1 MKVIKRNC
9 LLRKQVNRLANKE
22 ELLRWRPYK
31 GSFKMTTKITRIIVA
46 LCSWIAIV
54 IIISPQI
61 LPQTV
66 NLELGQPSSVDI
78 VASRTIVDRLSTDA
92 LQADAMAAVP
102 TIWEV
107 TTSVKS
113 ASING
118 LNDLV
123 QTIRTVNSMQ
133 LSPNQTRLS
142 LLKARIGEAYS
153 RIPDEYLL
161 ELLLMDDAQLAEQM
175 QVLLDVISEI
185 YDRGVKEADLVEA
198 KTQGLAKLTEHFLSA
213 ADLSV
218 WQNLLELNLHV
229 NVVPNLAATQAAQ
242 QAAKD
247 KVEAIVI
254 LKGQSIIRKGQ
265 LVDEHQWAILSDLG
279 MLNAEVDWWMV
290 ASSAGLVLLLTVIFG
305 IALYLNFRA
314 IYDQPRLILVIGMVM
329 VVTLLIGRAEIEIL
343 PPVLI
348 PVPAAVLIL
357 AVLFNDRLAL
367 LSGIFLSVLAALLA
381 DMDFIVLV
389 TFLVTSWITV
399 LGSNRIRQRTELIYI
414 GAWVGIAG
422 FITIGFTRILLS
434 GVSFEQF
441 VYSLWGAAI
450 GVITGILALGLL
462 PFFEMGFRILT
473 PLKLLELA
481 NSNHPLL
488 KRLLMEAPGTYQHSM
503 MVANLAEGAAEA
515 IGADA
520 LLARAGA
527 YFHDVGKIRRP
538 MYFVENQSHW
548 DNPHNGLPP
557 QLSATI
563 LVSHVKEGLE
573 LGREYKLPIEL
584 MEFIATHQG
593 TMTAGHF
600 YNLAI
605 EQAGEGTQPK
615 PEDFSYP
622 GPIPV
627 SKEAAILMLADC
639 CEAAVRSIPEP
650 TPEKIMEM
658 VVKLVRV
665 RVSSGQLSDCALS
678 LHEINIVEN
687 VLINRLVSMY
697 HKRIQYKTLP
707 EQLEQPEDR
716 QPQNLK

>member
-1 MKVIKRNC
+1 M
-9 LLRKQVNRLANKE
+9 ANKE

-133 LSPNQTRLS
+133 LSTNQTRLS

-161 ELLLMDDAQLAEQM
+161 ELLLMDDAHLAEQM

-198 KTQGLAKLTEHFLSA
+198 KTQGLAKLMEHFLSA

>member
-1 MKVIKRNC
+1 M
-9 LLRKQVNRLANKE
+9 ANKE

-213 ADLSV
+213 ADLPV

-279 MLNAEVDWWMV
+279 MLDAEVDWWMV

-548 DNPHNGLPP
+548 DNPHNGLPL

>member
-175 QVLLDVISEI
+175 QVLIDVISEI

-213 ADLSV
+213 ADLPV

-279 MLNAEVDWWMV
+279 MLDAEVDWWMV

-305 IALYLNFRA
+305 ITLYLNFRA

-665 RVSSGQLSDCALS
+665 RVSSGQFSDCALS

>member
-1 MKVIKRNC
+1 M
-9 LLRKQVNRLANKE
+9 ANKE
-22 ELLRWRPYK
+22 DLLSWRPYK
-31 GSFKMTTKITRIIVA
+31 GSFKMTTKITRLLVT

-66 NLELGQPSSVDI
+66 NLELGQPSSLDI

-92 LQADAMAAVP
+92 LQADAVAAVP

-113 ASING
+113 AGIAG
-118 LNDLV
+118 LNALL

-133 LSPNQTRLS
+133 PSADQTRLS
-142 LLKARIGEAYS
+142 LLKERVTELYAQL
-153 RIPDEYLL
+153 PDQYLQD
-161 ELLLMDDAQLAEQM
+161 LLLMNDVQLAEQM
-175 QVLLDVISEI
+175 QVLLDVLSDT
-185 YDRGVKEADLVEA
+185 YDRGVKEADLEEA
-198 KTQGLAKLTEHFLSA
+198 KTQGLVKLTERLDSA
-213 ADLSV
+213 AALPI

-242 QAAKD
+242 QTAKD

-279 MLNAEVDWWMV
+279 MLNAEINWWMI
-290 ASSAGLVLLLTVIFG
+290 AGSAGFILLLTAIFG

-314 IYDQPRLILVIGMVM
+314 IFDQPRLILLIGLVM
-329 VVTLLIGRAEIEIL
+329 VLTLLIGRAVIVIL
-343 PPVLI
+343 PPILI

-367 LSGIFLSVLAALLA
+367 LSGIFLSLLAALLA

-389 TFLVTSWITV
+389 TCLVTSWVTV

-414 GAWVGIAG
+414 GAWVGVAG
-422 FITIGFTRILLS
+422 FITLGCTRILLS
-434 GVSFEQF
+434 GVAIEQF
-441 VYSLWGAAI
+441 VYALWGAAI

-573 LGREYKLPIEL
+573 LGREYKLPTEL

-593 TMTAGHF
+593 NMTAGHF
-600 YNLAI
+600 YNLAK
-605 EQAGEGTQPK
+605 EQAGEGVQPK
-615 PEDFSYP
+615 LENFSYP

-639 CEAAVRSIPEP
+639 CEAAVRSIPDS
-650 TPEKIMEM
+650 TPEKITEM
-658 VVKLVRV
+658 VQKLVRV
-665 RVSSGQLSDCALS
+665 RVNSGQLSDCALS
-678 LHEINIVEN
+678 LLEINTVEN
-687 VLINRLVSMY
+687 ALISRLISMY

-707 EQLEQPEDR
+707 EQLEQPESL
-716 QPQNLK
+716 QTTSPNSKNK

>member
-213 ADLSV
+213 ADLPV

-279 MLNAEVDWWMV
+279 MLDAEVDWWMV

-548 DNPHNGLPP
+548 DNPHNGLPL

>member
-1 MKVIKRNC
+1 
-9 LLRKQVNRLANKE
+9 LANKE

-92 LQADAMAAVP
+92 LQVDAIAAVP

-213 ADLSV
+213 ADLPV

-265 LVDEHQWAILSDLG
+265 LVDDHQWAILSDLG
-279 MLNAEVDWWMV
+279 MLDAEVDWWMV
-290 ASSAGLVLLLTVIFG
+290 ASSAGIVLLLTVIFG

-367 LSGIFLSVLAALLA
+367 LSGIFLSILAALLA

-441 VYSLWGAAI
+441 VYALWGAAI

-488 KRLLMEAPGTYQHSM
+488 KRLLMEAPGTYQHSI

-520 LLARAGA
+520 LLARVGA

-650 TPEKIMEM
+650 TPEKVMEM

-707 EQLEQPEDR
+707 EQLEQSEDR

>member
-1 MKVIKRNC
+1 
-9 LLRKQVNRLANKE
+9 
-22 ELLRWRPYK
+22 
-31 GSFKMTTKITRIIVA
+31 MTTKITRVIVA
-46 LCSWIAIV
+46 LCSWLAIV

-61 LPQTV
+61 LPQAV
-66 NLELGQPSSVDI
+66 NLQLGQPSAVDL
-78 VASRTIVDRLSTDA
+78 VASRTIVDRLSTQA
-92 LQADAMAAVP
+92 LQEEAIAAVP

-113 ASING
+113 SSINR
-118 LNDLV
+118 LNVFL
-123 QTIRTVNSMQ
+123 QTIRTVNSLP
-133 LSPNQTRLS
+133 LSGNQTRLS
-142 LLKARIGEAYS
+142 LLKERLDAAYTQ
-153 RIPDEYLL
+153 IPDDNLQN
-161 ELLLMDDAQLAEQM
+161 LLLLNDTELTEQAQI
-175 QVLLDVISEI
+175 LLNVISEI
-185 YDRGVKEADLVEA
+185 YDRGVKEADLNEA
-198 KTQGLAKLTEHFLSA
+198 KKQGRAKLTELLPNA
-213 ADLSV
+213 ADLPI
-218 WQNLLELNLHV
+218 WQSLLELNLHI
-229 NVVPNLAATQAAQ
+229 NVVPNLEATRSAQ

-279 MLNAEVDWWMV
+279 MLDADIDWLMV
-290 ASSAGLVLLLTVIFG
+290 AGSAGFVLLLSVIYG

-314 IYDQPRLILVIGMVM
+314 VFDQPRLILVIGLVM
-329 VVTLLIGRAEIEIL
+329 VLTLLIGRAVIEIL
-343 PPVLI
+343 PSVLI
-348 PVPAAVLIL
+348 PIPAAVLIL

-367 LSGIFLSVLAALLA
+367 LSGIFLSILAALMA
-381 DMDFIVLV
+381 DMDFTVLV
-389 TFLVTSWITV
+389 TFLLTSWVTV

-414 GAWVGIAG
+414 GAWVGLAG
-422 FITIGFTRILLS
+422 FLSIGFMRILLS
-434 GVSFEQF
+434 GVSLEQI
-441 VYSLWGAAI
+441 VYALWGAAI

-557 QLSATI
+557 QLSAAI
-563 LVSHVKEGLE
+563 LISHIKEGLE

-593 TMTAGHF
+593 NMTAGHF
-600 YNLAI
+600 YNLAK
-605 EQAGEGTQPK
+605 EQAGEALPPK
-615 PEDFSYP
+615 AEDFSYP

-639 CEAAVRSIPEP
+639 CEAAVRSIPDS
-650 TPEKIMEM
+650 TPEKITEM
-658 VVKLVRV
+658 VQKLIKV

-678 LHEINIVEN
+678 LHEINQVEN
-687 VLINRLVSMY
+687 VLISRLISMY

-707 EQLEQPEDR
+707 EQLEPTEER
-716 QPQNLK
+716 QASNSKAENK

>member
-1 MKVIKRNC
+1 M
-9 LLRKQVNRLANKE
+9 ANKE

-31 GSFKMTTKITRIIVA
+31 GSFKMTTKINRIIVA

-92 LQADAMAAVP
+92 LQADAIAAVP

-118 LNDLV
+118 LNDLL

-213 ADLSV
+213 ADLPV

-279 MLNAEVDWWMV
+279 MLDAEVDWWMV

-329 VVTLLIGRAEIEIL
+329 VVTLLIGRAEIEIM

-441 VYSLWGAAI
+441 VYALWGAAI

-503 MVANLAEGAAEA
+503 MVASLAEGAAEA

-650 TPEKIMEM
+650 TPEKVMEM

-707 EQLEQPEDR
+707 EQLEQSEDR